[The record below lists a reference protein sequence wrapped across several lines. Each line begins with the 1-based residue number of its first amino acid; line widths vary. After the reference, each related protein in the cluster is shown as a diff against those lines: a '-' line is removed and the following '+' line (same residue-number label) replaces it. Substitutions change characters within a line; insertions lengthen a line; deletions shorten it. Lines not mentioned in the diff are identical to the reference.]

1 MIVLKASVGVL
12 FRRLQVTRLTKPI
25 WRPKPFS
32 LATWKCLWTTTAPS
46 LRLLSTNPSL
56 VFDNG
61 DGHLASPKS
70 PEKSLKSL
78 QLQDQSTSFWPEDP
92 GWDQTAPR
100 ELFFDQVAEL
110 EKIISGENSKGSD
123 SEKPWVAGGEM
134 FGGNQE
140 MMNGRLDDVKC
151 SEQGQVFDTCSGSFL
166 ASGSGAQDQDGIRSE
181 QLTACPS
188 SVPVMENSLVDESQG
203 SPSSVGSSCSDEALE
218 KRIRNNQAS
227 KKFRRLRK
235 ERHKTLFARACKLGQ
250 ENQLLRNHIDEMTRE
265 VVFLKSLLIKKGFT
279 LCNS

>member
-1 MIVLKASVGVL
+1 MFEKSFVLISS
-12 FRRLQVTRLTKPI
+12 
-25 WRPKPFS
+25 S
-32 LATWKCLWTTTAPS
+32 L
-46 LRLLSTNPSL
+46 
-56 VFDNG
+56 G

-70 PEKSLKSL
+70 PENPLKSQL
-78 QLQDQSTSFWPEDP
+78 LQDQSTSFWPVDP

-123 SEKPWVAGGEM
+123 SEKPWVAGGELC
-134 FGGNQE
+134 GGNQE
-140 MMNGRLDDVKC
+140 MMDGRLDEVKC
-151 SEQGQVFDTCSGSFL
+151 GEQGQVFDTCSGSFL
-166 ASGSGAQDQDGIRSE
+166 ASGSGVQDQDRSPCE
-181 QLTACPS
+181 QFTADFPS
-188 SVPVMENSLVDESQG
+188 SVPIIENSLVDDSQG

-218 KRIRNNQAS
+218 KRMRNNQAS

-235 ERHKTLFARACKLGQ
+235 ERHRTLFARACKLGQ
-250 ENQLLRNHIDEMTRE
+250 ENQFLRNHIDEMTRE

>member
-1 MIVLKASVGVL
+1 M
-12 FRRLQVTRLTKPI
+12 TRLTKPI

-32 LATWKCLWTTTAPS
+32 LATWKCPWKTTAPS

-140 MMNGRLDDVKC
+140 MMNGRLDEAKC
-151 SEQGQVFDTCSGSFL
+151 SEQGQVFDTCSSSFL
-166 ASGSGAQDQDGIRSE
+166 ASGSGAQDQDESRSE

-188 SVPVMENSLVDESQG
+188 SVPIMENSLVDESQG